1 MRFALKYAE
10 TIILGKY
17 QLGVSSPSSRAT
29 NKSSVQQSP
38 SNMRFLVRF
47 LVLKET
53 GELLT
58 AYILPKSVQQ
68 IALPLYVITLL

>member
-1 MRFALKYAE
+1 
-10 TIILGKY
+10 
-17 QLGVSSPSSRAT
+17 
-29 NKSSVQQSP
+29 
-38 SNMRFLVRF
+38 MRFLVRF